1 MSIIQENLNI
11 LITGLGATI
20 TGIIGFFTGTK
31 LKKSKE
37 KLAESSALIEMQ
49 SAYKTFTKDFNDRLS
64 SYDKELLEIRKE
76 NREQR
81 SDVIDLKKDNFA
93 LHKEITLLSK
103 ENAQLK
109 IMISDLTLKN
119 EALSFELRKY
129 KRK

>member
-1 MSIIQENLNI
+1 MSIIEENLNI
-11 LITGLGATI
+11 LISTGLGAI

-37 KLAESSALIEMQ
+37 KLTESSALVEMQ
-49 SAYKTFTKDFNDRLS
+49 AAYNTFTKDFNDKLS

-81 SDVIDLKKDNFA
+81 SDVRDLKKDNFA

-103 ENAQLK
+103 ENGQLK

>member
-1 MSIIQENLNI
+1 MSIIEENLNI
-11 LITGLGATI
+11 LISTGLGAI
-20 TGIIGFFTGTK
+20 TGIIGFFTGAK

-37 KLAESSALIEMQ
+37 KLTESSALVEMQ
-49 SAYKTFTKDFNDRLS
+49 AAYNTFTKDFNDKLS

-81 SDVIDLKKDNFA
+81 SDVRDLKKDNFA

-103 ENAQLK
+103 ENRQLK

-129 KRK
+129 KKK